1 MICSTAR
8 TSEVLPHPVW
18 SLTDEEIISGGMI
31 RESLMELDFEEWG
44 DFLQVEISRKFVRN
58 GDKMSMADV

>member
-8 TSEVLPHPVW
+8 TSEVLPHTVW

>member
-1 MICSTAR
+1 
-8 TSEVLPHPVW
+8 
-18 SLTDEEIISGGMI
+18 
-31 RESLMELDFEEWG
+31 MELDFEEWG